1 MILPIFVAGIL
12 TLAILA
18 PTARG
23 ADDNAGG
30 GETQA
35 PPAGGETARPAP
47 PATETPPPAA
57 APPADL
63 VNTILEMVN
72 RERAAVQVPPLVWSN
87 TLAADAQAWA
97 DHLATINN
105 MVHSP
110 GNFKDYAE
118 TIASWTH
125 GDTLRTMVMS
135 WINVA
140 EVMYAV
146 ERRASRA
153 HARSVA

>member
-1 MILPIFVAGIL
+1 
-12 TLAILA
+12 
-18 PTARG
+18 
-23 ADDNAGG
+23 
-30 GETQA
+30 
-35 PPAGGETARPAP
+35 
-47 PATETPPPAA
+47 
-57 APPADL
+57 
-63 VNTILEMVN
+63 MVN

-135 WINVA
+135 WINEKSLYHGEPMPPGGGGFSHYTALVWRTTTEIGCGMA
-140 EVMYAV
+140 TG
-146 ERRASRA
+146 
-153 HARSVA
+153 SVNDYLVCRLLPMGNFVGQSPY